1 MEDTNKRKK
10 SIIKRKSIVFIEV
23 PEIENED
30 LFSPIRKFN
39 FIEIVGKGS
48 FGKVY
53 KCMNKGNAEL
63 FAVKVKIL
71 CLFKKI
77 IN

>member
-1 MEDTNKRKK
+1 MEEVNRRKK
-10 SIIKRKSIVFIEV
+10 SIVKRKSIVFIDV

-39 FIEIVGKGS
+39 FLEIVGKGS

-53 KCMNKGNAEL
+53 KCMNKGTGDL
-63 FAVKVKIL
+63 FAIKVI
-71 CLFKKI
+71 FSY
-77 IN
+77 